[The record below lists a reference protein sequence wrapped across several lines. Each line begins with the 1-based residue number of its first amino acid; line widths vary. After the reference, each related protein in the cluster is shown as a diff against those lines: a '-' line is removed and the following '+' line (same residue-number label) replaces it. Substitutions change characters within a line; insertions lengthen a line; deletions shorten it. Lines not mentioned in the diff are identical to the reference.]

1 MKTIVLGYDDTE
13 PSRRA
18 LERAGQLVQAFDSH
32 LIVTSVSPILVGA
45 GRSGGPVDSADPPE
59 HHIEE
64 LAAARAYLDTQKI
77 KATLVVAV
85 GEPADTIV
93 QIAKDRGADL
103 IVVGTR
109 EQHVMRRLFG
119 QSVSDGISHH
129 APCDV
134 LIVH

>member
-18 LERAGQLVQAFDSH
+18 LERAGQLAQAFDSH

-45 GRSGGPVDSADPPE
+45 GRSAGPVDSADPPE

-77 KATLVVAV
+77 KATFVVAV
-85 GEPADTIV
+85 GEPADTVV
-93 QIAKDRGADL
+93 QIAKERGADL

-109 EQHVMRRLFG
+109 EQRVMRRLFG
-119 QSVSDGISHH
+119 QSVSEQISHH